1 MRLLA
6 SHRTRAGT
14 ACPAAG
20 SSRFNTWAR
29 AILASSLLGFSVAAP
44 LELAAQAR
52 TTQGIGRAL
61 AESAAEFNRLISMRE
76 LADGRVI
83 VLDEGDQRI
92 VLLSADLSIAQPLL
106 RIGDGP
112 GEYRRVGSLHALPGD
127 TTLFVDSF
135 NGRITILVGARFV
148 GVLSERDAA
157 IAQFQQEVLGA
168 DRYGHLLGAP
178 ALLGSGRTAVPRA
191 AAESLQLLLS
201 SRQSSHVD
209 SVGRMRGRGSGR
221 VQMVREEGRAPFMYV
236 GSPLSSQDEAM
247 LFADGWVAI
256 AHLRPYRVDWRDPQ
270 GRWLRGSPIEDPP
283 GALTLEHKCVAWRR
297 IFSGTRP
304 CRPELLTEWPATLPP
319 FLSSTSNLGVPPL
332 IGEPSGLLVIR
343 RTPSAD
349 GERPRLDLVDRRSVL
364 VRQLTLQRGES
375 LLGFGK
381 DAAYIVVTD
390 DDDVQR
396 VRRHEWK

>member
-1 MRLLA
+1 
-6 SHRTRAGT
+6 
-14 ACPAAG
+14 
-20 SSRFNTWAR
+20 
-29 AILASSLLGFSVAAP
+29 
-44 LELAAQAR
+44 
-52 TTQGIGRAL
+52 
-61 AESAAEFNRLISMRE
+61 MRE

-92 VLLSADLSIAQPLL
+92 VLLSSDLLIAQPLL

-135 NGRITILVGARFV
+135 NGRITILVGVRFV
-148 GVLSERDAA
+148 GMLSERDAA

-247 LFADGWVAI
+247 LFADGWIAI

-270 GRWLRGSPIEDPP
+270 GRWLRGSPLEDAPT
-283 GALTLEHKCVAWRR
+283 ALTREHKCAAWQR

-304 CRPELLTEWPATLPP
+304 CRPELLTEWPSTLPP
-319 FLSSTSNLGVPPL
+319 FLSSTSNLGVTPL
-332 IGEPSGLLVIR
+332 IGEPNGMLAIR
-343 RTPSAD
+343 RTPSVD
-349 GERPRLDLVDRRSVL
+349 GERPRLDLVDRRSVR
-364 VRQLTLQRGES
+364 VRQLTLQHQES

-390 DDDVQR
+390 DDGVQR